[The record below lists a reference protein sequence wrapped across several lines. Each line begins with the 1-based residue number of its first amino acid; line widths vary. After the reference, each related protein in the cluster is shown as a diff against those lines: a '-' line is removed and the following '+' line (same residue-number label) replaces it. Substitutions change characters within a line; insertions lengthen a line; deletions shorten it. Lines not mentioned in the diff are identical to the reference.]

1 MVEGGD
7 NQMQNLKLVDYTK
20 KRLDDM
26 YLVVYAIKNDI
37 NIKKGDI
44 IENIDIY
51 TFVGINKRGIR
62 QLVGIYQ
69 DRPLN
74 NRYWLDIFENFKSRG
89 LNTILFLSVDDNKNL
104 KRTAKIAFP
113 MINFIDSLTFVTS
126 RFDKYVSEKSSRKV
140 ASRIHRLYSQN
151 TLNEYKNE
159 FNSFTETYN
168 NIIHKKLIEKYLNNL
183 EGYYKY
189 SVNIRNLLFKP
200 SANSNIYDR
209 IRLAFNSNE
218 KYITDLNEI
227 YEKLESMDRFFG
239 FISFN
244 KKQWTLILND
254 LMQLFPDI
262 EFI

>member
-1 MVEGGD
+1 
-7 NQMQNLKLVDYTK
+7 MQSLKVVDYTK

-51 TFVGINKRGIR
+51 TFIGINKRGIR

-89 LNTILFLSVDDNKNL
+89 LDTILFLSVDDNKKL

-113 MINFIDSLTFVTS
+113 MISFIDSLTFVTS
-126 RFDKYVSEKSSRKV
+126 RFNKYVSEKSSRKV
-140 ASRIHRLYSQN
+140 ATRIHRLYSQN
-151 TLNEYKNE
+151 TLNDYKNE
-159 FNSFTETYN
+159 FNGFTETYN

-218 KYITDLNEI
+218 NYITDLNEI

>member
-1 MVEGGD
+1 
-7 NQMQNLKLVDYTK
+7 MQNLKVVDYTK

-51 TFVGINKRGIR
+51 TFIGINKRGIR

-74 NRYWLDIFENFKSRG
+74 NRYWLDVFENFKSRG

-113 MINFIDSLTFVTS
+113 MISFIDSLTFVTS
-126 RFDKYVSEKSSRKV
+126 RFNKYVSEKSSRKV
-140 ASRIHRLYSQN
+140 ATRIHKLYSQN
-151 TLNEYKNE
+151 TLNDYKNE
-159 FNSFTETYN
+159 FNNFTETYN

-218 KYITDLNEI
+218 NYIIDLNEI

>member
-1 MVEGGD
+1 
-7 NQMQNLKLVDYTK
+7 MQNLKLVDYTK

-51 TFVGINKRGIR
+51 TFIGINKKGIR

-74 NRYWLDIFENFKSRG
+74 NRYWLDIFESFKSRG

-126 RFDKYVSEKSSRKV
+126 RFNKYVSEKSSRKV
-140 ASRIHRLYSQN
+140 VARIHRLYSQN
-151 TLNEYKNE
+151 TINDYKNE

-218 KYITDLNEI
+218 NYITDLNEI

>member
-1 MVEGGD
+1 MY
-7 NQMQNLKLVDYTK
+7 MQNLKLLDYTK

-26 YLVVYAIKNDI
+26 YLIVYAIKNDI

-51 TFVGINKRGIR
+51 TIIGINKKGIR

-89 LNTILFLSVDDNKNL
+89 LDTILFLAIDDNKNL

-113 MINFIDSLTFVTS
+113 MITFVDSLTFVIS

-140 ASRIHRLYSQN
+140 ASRIHKLYFQN
-151 TLNEYKNE
+151 TLDDYKKE
-159 FNSFTETYN
+159 FLNFKETYN
-168 NIIHKKLIEKYLNNL
+168 NVIHQKLISKYLNNL
-183 EGYYKY
+183 ENYYKY
-189 SVNIRNLLFKP
+189 SYNIRGLLFKP
-200 SANSNIYDR
+200 SANMNIYDR

-218 KYITDLNEI
+218 NYITDLNEV

-254 LMQLFPDI
+254 LMLLYPDK

>member
-1 MVEGGD
+1 
-7 NQMQNLKLVDYTK
+7 MQNLKLLDYTK
-20 KRLDDM
+20 KRFDDM
-26 YLVVYAIKNDI
+26 YLIIYAIKNDI
-37 NIKKGDI
+37 NIKKGEI
-44 IENIDIY
+44 IENVDIY
-51 TFVGINKRGIR
+51 TIVGINKKGIR

-74 NRYWLDIFENFKSRG
+74 NRYWLDIFENFKARG
-89 LNTILFLSVDDNKNL
+89 LDTVLFLAVDDNKNF

-113 MINFIDSLTFVTS
+113 MITFVDSLTYVTS

-140 ASRIHRLYSQN
+140 TSRIHKLYSQN
-151 TLNEYKNE
+151 TITEYKNE
-159 FNSFTETYN
+159 FNNFKETYN
-168 NIIHKKLIEKYLNNL
+168 NTIHKKLIDKYLNNL

-189 SVNIRNLLFKP
+189 SVNVRNLLFKP
-200 SANSNIYDR
+200 SANTRIYDR

-218 KYITDLNEI
+218 NYITDIAEV
-227 YEKLESMDRFFG
+227 YEKLESIDKFFG

-254 LMQLFPDI
+254 LMLLYPDK

>member
-1 MVEGGD
+1 MV
-7 NQMQNLKLVDYTK
+7 QNLKVVDYTK
-20 KRLDDM
+20 KRLDNM

-51 TFVGINKRGIR
+51 TFIGINKRGIR

-74 NRYWLDIFENFKSRG
+74 NRYWLDIFENFKTRG

-104 KRTAKIAFP
+104 KRTAKITFP
-113 MINFIDSLTFVTS
+113 MISFIDSLTFVTS
-126 RFDKYVSEKSSRKV
+126 RFNKYVSEKSSRKV
-140 ASRIHRLYSQN
+140 GTRIHKLYSQN
-151 TLNEYKNE
+151 TLNDYKNE
-159 FNSFTETYN
+159 FNGFTETYN

-218 KYITDLNEI
+218 NYITDLNEI

>member
-1 MVEGGD
+1 
-7 NQMQNLKLVDYTK
+7 MQNLKVVDYTK

-51 TFVGINKRGIR
+51 TFIGINKRGIR

-74 NRYWLDIFENFKSRG
+74 NRYWLDVFENFKSRG

-113 MINFIDSLTFVTS
+113 MISFIDSLTFVTS

-140 ASRIHRLYSQN
+140 ATRIHRLYSQN
-151 TLNEYKNE
+151 TLNDYKNE
-159 FNSFTETYN
+159 FNVFTETYN

-200 SANSNIYDR
+200 SANCNIYDR

-218 KYITDLNEI
+218 NYITDLNEI
-227 YEKLESMDRFFG
+227 YEKLESMNRFFG

>member
-1 MVEGGD
+1 
-7 NQMQNLKLVDYTK
+7 MQNLKLVDYTK

-126 RFDKYVSEKSSRKV
+126 KFDKYVSEKSSRKV
-140 ASRIHRLYSQN
+140 ATRIHRLYSQN
-151 TLNEYKNE
+151 TLNDYKNE
-159 FNSFTETYN
+159 FNGFTETYN

-218 KYITDLNEI
+218 KYIADLNEI